1 MVDCFLSVD
10 AKDPL
15 ANKQQRKDVHATM
28 MRVRHSPWF
37 VALFVTVLVT
47 HPDSASGFAQTS
59 LTSRNN
65 NVWTVEGS
73 IKIRSHQ
80 VLRRRRLTVVKS
92 SKVLPI
98 AYTSASAALLY
109 KGIKTVTRPEQAVL
123 LATSALS
130 LINFG
135 PCDNAKL
142 ASAKR
147 ACKNTAPSSAG
158 KAKQERQA
166 ALTWRSVVRIKI
178 IGQVI
183 GLTWMAL
190 SRTTIGTMRSA
201 ALVMGANLA
210 FYLCGAGRSWHDEN
224 GKWKPNPD
232 ATRTTVVIFC
242 TVVSALIAAS
252 NPFPSSLHTVGAGF
266 FSAITSIAALEGI
279 PQIKKTI
286 NSNK

>member
-1 MVDCFLSVD
+1 MVC
-10 AKDPL
+10 
-15 ANKQQRKDVHATM
+15 
-28 MRVRHSPWF
+28 VRHSPWLAF
-37 VALFVTVLVT
+37 FVTALVT
-47 HPDSASGFAQTS
+47 HPGTVSGFVHTS

-73 IKIRSHQ
+73 NKILSHQ
-80 VLRRRRLTVVKS
+80 VLRRRLTVVKS

-109 KGIKTVTRPEQAVL
+109 KGIKAVNRPEQAVL

-147 ACKNTAPSSAG
+147 ACKNTAPSSSG

-190 SRTTIGTMRSA
+190 SRTTVGVMRSA

-232 ATRTTVVIFC
+232 ATRTTIVIFC
-242 TVVSALIAAS
+242 TVVSALVAAS
-252 NPFPSSLHTVGAGF
+252 NPFSSSIHTVSAGF
-266 FSAITSIAALEGI
+266 FSAITSVAALEGI

-286 NSNK
+286 NSSK